1 MFASGRIFSSNL
13 HCTENYIIHAILT
26 YIRWSFALS
35 LCRHNNCII
44 YNKRISYNNL
54 VHLSTEINF
63 VFFFFEIFLFRPQIQ
78 ESFKS
83 TIEHIFTIFHI
94 MCIRYPKWNQNHL
107 NPSNN
112 IIAKCI
118 PCSYVAAF
126 EKIYIFFKD
135 LWDTLGWRK
144 RKLQCGN
151 VPSLFEVNLNR
162 GFSSH
167 YYLEDW
173 MHVRKFIQIALVDTN
188 MFFCFV

>member
-1 MFASGRIFSSNL
+1 MFFS
-13 HCTENYIIHAILT
+13 
-26 YIRWSFALS
+26 
-35 LCRHNNCII
+35 
-44 YNKRISYNNL
+44 
-54 VHLSTEINF
+54 
-63 VFFFFEIFLFRPQIQ
+63 FFEIFLFRPQIQ

-188 MFFCFV
+188 MFFLFCLKQKKIIFFSVKFRSLTMINVVCFSVHKYLPLIQFHAYLFRNILIKG